1 MRGLTRAALASRVPR
16 VQLDGE
22 YGNPSARRAEV
33 DVVRAVYTAFAR
45 RDVEAALEHLDA
57 GVEFV
62 PSGTASLIGRSA
74 PYTGHDGVREYFA
87 DAARVWND
95 LTLHADDFRVSVGSV
110 VVFGRIEGVVALTGE
125 RFEATAVWV
134 WRVRDGKATSMR
146 ATSLGA
152 APPADRSR

>member
-1 MRGLTRAALASRVPR
+1 MRGLTRAALASRVLR
-16 VQLDGE
+16 VQPDGE
-22 YGNPSARRAEV
+22 YGNPTARHAEV

-62 PSGTASLIGRSA
+62 PAGTASLVGRSA

-87 DAARVWND
+87 DAARAWND
-95 LTLHADDFRVSVGSV
+95 LALHADDFRVTVGSV
-110 VVFGRIEGVVALTGE
+110 VVFGRIEGVVALTGK
-125 RFEATAVWV
+125 RFEASAVWV

-152 APPADRSR
+152 APPS